1 MRLRILSALLLSF
14 LLLSGCNYNISELLG
29 VPDQSSQDEL
39 IKAKIYF
46 TDNQTLE
53 AYIKDLGIQQDGKVY
68 VGGSSLNYL
77 YDARGNII
85 GSYNYQRVLYI
96 RIIPQANKE
105 SSQSKEAI
113 GVNL

>member
-1 MRLRILSALLLSF
+1 MRLRILALALLLSF

-29 VPDQSSQDEL
+29 IPVQSRQDEL

-46 TDNQTLE
+46 TDDQILD

-77 YDARGNII
+77 YDARGNIV
-85 GSYNYQRVLYI
+85 GCYNYQRVLYI
-96 RIIPQANKE
+96 KIVPEANKE
-105 SSQSKEAI
+105 SS
-113 GVNL
+113 